1 MARLGLWELPYSTN
15 GQYIIDMLCSNAA
28 ANLISNGGFET
39 GDFTNWTIESDRG
52 LSAVKT
58 DPHTGSFAA
67 TLTTPNDGYLVQVVS
82 TPATNCSLSFYLK
95 GYQPRPSSAY
105 FRVAFD
111 QSDYRGDIVDST
123 QLSSAGNTYQMFTG
137 SFVGY
142 GRSARLVF
150 PFKWGDSSGNYWA
163 LDDVVVTCVLP

>member
-1 MARLGLWELPYSTN
+1 MKHFRDT
-15 GQYIIDMLCSNAA
+15 LCVSAA
-28 ANLISNGGFET
+28 ENLITNGGFET

-67 TLTTPNDGYLVQVVS
+67 TLTTPNDGYLVQVIN

-111 QSDYRGDIVDST
+111 QQDYRGEIVDST
-123 QLSSAGNTYQMFTG
+123 QLSSVGNAYQMFTG

-142 GRSARLVF
+142 GRPARLVF